1 MIPQNNSLDTSV
13 FERSSSTYIHNWK
26 RFYIDNDESSFERQ
40 YATFY
45 SSRLRIST
53 DLLHQQIQ
61 KKWGPS
67 ANVKRLCD
75 ITGNEKVV
83 VIGTIFKHME
93 LHPSILKEISEEHN
107 LILQPVNEEFSRED
121 DFLMLE
127 DDLQRVVLCGNIDP
141 QTHVTGVNIAVLGYT
156 EESGNFFVE
165 DHCYPLVKDPEVL
178 PSLSVDKYV
187 LLVSGFGLRKG
198 EGMFP
203 LQLLID
209 LITGHVGDS
218 KMQQKYA
225 QVVRVI
231 IAGNSIGRGE
241 PDVYE
246 SKYVARKSRRGLNS
260 ESVQVLDNFISQLAS
275 SVAVDIMPGEFD
287 PASHLLPQKPLHI
300 CMFPKSSKY
309 STFKVV
315 SNPYDAT
322 IDGVRFLGSSGQ
334 NIKDIRAYSN
344 ISDSLDIM
352 QKTLDWAH
360 MAPTAPDSLNCYPFR
375 NEDPFVLSECPH
387 VYFCGNAPKMDYKF
401 SENKSVM
408 MVAIPKFLKTFC
420 ALMLNLRTL
429 EIEPFVVCDE
439 VS

>member
-1 MIPQNNSLDTSV
+1 MVSQNCNSSDTTV
-13 FERSSSTYIHNWK
+13 FERASSTYVYNWK
-26 RFYIDNDESSFERQ
+26 RFFNENVEGTFERQ
-40 YATFY
+40 YAAFY
-45 SSRLRIST
+45 SSRLRISS

-75 ITGNEKVV
+75 IAGNEKVV

-107 LILQPVNEEFSRED
+107 LIPQPVNEEFSGED

-141 QTHVTGVNIAVLGYT
+141 QTHVTGVNIALLGYT

-165 DHCYPLVKDPEVL
+165 DYCYCFVKDPQIL
-178 PSLSVDKYV
+178 PSLSIDKYV
-187 LLVSGFGLRKG
+187 LLVSGFCLRKADG
-198 EGMFP
+198 KFP
-203 LQLLID
+203 IQLLID

-218 KMQQKYA
+218 QMQKKYS
-225 QVVRVI
+225 QLVRVI
-231 IAGNSIGRGE
+231 IAGNSIGKDE
-241 PDVYE
+241 PDSYE
-246 SKYVARKSRRGLNS
+246 SKYLTRKPKRITS
-260 ESVQVLDNFISQLAS
+260 EGVKALDDFISQLVA

-287 PASHLLPQKPLHI
+287 PASHLFPQKPLHI
-300 CMFPKSSKY
+300 CMFPKSSRY
-309 STFKVV
+309 STFNVV

-334 NIKDIRAYSN
+334 NIKNIRAYSK
-344 ISDSLDIM
+344 ISDPLDIM

-360 MAPTAPDSLNCYPFR
+360 MAPTAPDSLNSYPFPDD
-375 NEDPFVLSECPH
+375 DPFIMSEYPH
-387 VYFCGNAPKMDYKF
+387 VYFCGNASKMDYRF

-408 MVAIPKFLKTFC
+408 MIAIPKFLETFS
-420 ALMLNLRTL
+420 AVMVNLRTL
-429 EIEPFVVCDE
+429 QVEPIIVSDVVL
-439 VS
+439 